1 MFVSLSFAR
10 RYFRSRKL
18 KILLVFFS
26 LIRTFAGIYENS
38 VVACSNNGEEMRR
51 QLNELQARNQ
61 ADSVLNDTATAIAL
75 AAYFKGTIPS
85 NNFRRIR

>member
-1 MFVSLSFAR
+1 MRAIRHLHVAICLA
-10 RYFRSRKL
+10 
-18 KILLVFFS
+18 LV
-26 LIRTFAGIYENS
+26 LAS
-38 VVACSNNGEEMRR
+38 VVACSNSGEEMRR

-61 ADSVLNDTATAIAL
+61 ADSVLNDMVTAIAL

>member
-1 MFVSLSFAR
+1 
-10 RYFRSRKL
+10 
-18 KILLVFFS
+18 
-26 LIRTFAGIYENS
+26 
-38 VVACSNNGEEMRR
+38 MRR

-61 ADSVLNDTATAIAL
+61 ADSVLNDMVTAIAL